1 MNSYVEE
8 LRRLSR
14 AAFNQTYRLEVM
26 LFIAD
31 SDGFVTQT
39 EIAQGLGLAS
49 ASNVQAPVRS
59 LLECGLLNPMPKTDN
74 RSRFLARTDSPA
86 WQWARQ
92 LRDVATETHAVA
104 RDHDDVVGVWLR
116 DEAPRIYRSK

>member
-1 MNSYVEE
+1 MEIDVEE

-39 EIAQGLGLAS
+39 EVAQGLGLPS
-49 ASNVQAPVRS
+49 ASNVQAPIRS
-59 LLECGLLNPMPKTDN
+59 LIDCGLLNPMPKTDN
-74 RSRFLARTDSPA
+74 RSRFLARSDSPA
-86 WQWARQ
+86 WEWALQ
-92 LRDVATETHAVA
+92 LRGLAAES
-104 RDHDDVVGVWLR
+104 RSVG
-116 DEAPRIYRSK
+116 ARSKSRS

>member
-1 MNSYVEE
+1 MSVDLRE

-26 LFIAD
+26 LYTAD

-39 EIAQGLGLAS
+39 EVAQGLGLS
-49 ASNVQAPVRS
+49 SVSNVQAPIRS
-59 LLECGLLNPMPKTDN
+59 LIDCGLLIPMPKTDN

-86 WQWARQ
+86 WDWARQ
-92 LRDVATETHAVA
+92 LRSQAT
-104 RDHDDVVGVWLR
+104 
-116 DEAPRIYRSK
+116 RIDA

>member
-1 MNSYVEE
+1 MDRDLED

-39 EIAQGLGLAS
+39 EVAQGLGLPS
-49 ASNVQAPVRS
+49 VSNVQAPIRS
-59 LLECGLLNPMPKTDN
+59 LIDCGLLNPMPKTDN

-86 WQWARQ
+86 WDWARQ
-92 LRDVATETHAVA
+92 LRDLAAQASVT
-104 RDHDDVVGVWLR
+104 R
-116 DEAPRIYRSK
+116 

>member
-1 MNSYVEE
+1 MELDLEE

-39 EIAQGLGLAS
+39 EVAQALGLPS
-49 ASNVQAPVRS
+49 ASNVQAPIRS
-59 LLECGLLNPMPKTDN
+59 LIDCGLLNPMPKTDN
-74 RSRFLARTDSPA
+74 RSRFLARSDSPA
-86 WQWARQ
+86 WEWARQ
-92 LRDVATETHAVA
+92 LRAIAAD
-104 RDHDDVVGVWLR
+104 
-116 DEAPRIYRSK
+116 IRSVRAQD

>member
-1 MNSYVEE
+1 MDE

-39 EIAQGLGLAS
+39 EVAQALGLPS
-49 ASNVQAPVRS
+49 ASNVQAPIRS
-59 LLECGLLNPMPKTDN
+59 LIDCGLLHPMPKTDN
-74 RSRFLARTDSPA
+74 RSRFLARSDSPA
-86 WQWARQ
+86 WDWARQ
-92 LRDVATETHAVA
+92 LRGNAAGIRSVRA
-104 RDHDDVVGVWLR
+104 R
-116 DEAPRIYRSK
+116 PSSRS